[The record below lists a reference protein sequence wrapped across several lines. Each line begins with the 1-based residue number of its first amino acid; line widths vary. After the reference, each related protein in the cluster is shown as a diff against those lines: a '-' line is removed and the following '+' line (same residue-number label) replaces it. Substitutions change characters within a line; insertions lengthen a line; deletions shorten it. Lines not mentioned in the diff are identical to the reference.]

1 MIEHSSSNQN
11 NETVKTSVEEQPT
24 VKVLKAESVAD
35 IRQDPGLQ
43 KLLSRM
49 PRDVAES
56 FTEQQ
61 LAHLRVALGARQWG
75 KHQIDLRGT
84 LKLFHW
90 RYYYVVVAGRNL
102 RDGRRSQQQIS
113 RFMLALVISVLLV
126 ISAAL
131 GLLVLYLLKSALG
144 IDLFEGFSL
153 GIWSWFKTLFA

>member
-1 MIEHSSSNQN
+1 MTEHSSSNQN
-11 NETVKTSVEEQPT
+11 NKSAETSIETHPS
-24 VKVLKAESVAD
+24 VKVIKAESAAD

-102 RDGRRSQQQIS
+102 RDGRRSQQQLS

-144 IDLFEGFSL
+144 IDLFDGFSL